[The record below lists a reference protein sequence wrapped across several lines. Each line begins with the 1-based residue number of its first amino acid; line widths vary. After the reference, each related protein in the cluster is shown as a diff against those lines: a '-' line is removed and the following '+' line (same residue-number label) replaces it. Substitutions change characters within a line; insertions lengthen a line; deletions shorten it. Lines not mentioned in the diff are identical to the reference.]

1 MDKKEVNF
9 FLFYGIIVLGSYFMY
24 YTFRLKKGAD
34 LKKEITKYV
43 KENNISGVILS
54 GVGSLDKLSI
64 RLADGE
70 STLEKEEQ
78 YEIVSLNG
86 TLSTDGI
93 RLHIAVSDN
102 DGKTIGGHLKDGC
115 IINTTAEICLLDI
128 PNIKF
133 SREYDEDTGYNELV
147 IKNKGGN

>member
-1 MDKKEVNF
+1 
-9 FLFYGIIVLGSYFMY
+9 MY

-93 RLHIAVSDN
+93 HLHIAVSDN
-102 DGKTIGGHLKDGC
+102 DGKTIGGHLKDGS

-147 IKNKGGN
+147 IKNKGGS

>member
-1 MDKKEVNF
+1 
-9 FLFYGIIVLGSYFMY
+9 MY

-34 LKKEITKYV
+34 LKKGITKYV

-93 RLHIAVSDN
+93 HLHIAVSDN
-102 DGKTIGGHLKDGC
+102 DGKTIGGHLKDGS

-147 IKNKGGN
+147 IKNKGGS

>member
-1 MDKKEVNF
+1 
-9 FLFYGIIVLGSYFMY
+9 MY

-70 STLEKEEQ
+70 STLEKEE
-78 YEIVSLNG
+78 
-86 TLSTDGI
+86 
-93 RLHIAVSDN
+93 
-102 DGKTIGGHLKDGC
+102 TI
-115 IINTTAEICLLDI
+115 
-128 PNIKF
+128 
-133 SREYDEDTGYNELV
+133 
-147 IKNKGGN
+147 